1 MQNIIVP
8 TDFSFISYNALEYA
22 KMIAKKTDGTIFL
35 VHVMEPI
42 SGKYSSTGE
51 FMEDDLDDI
60 YNKKLSEKIGNELKI
75 LRKAHTNRFYEI
87 QTKLLVGD
95 LFQELRD
102 FISFIGPDL
111 VIMGAKGY
119 TDAEEFF
126 LGSLTDKVIR
136 SISCPVITVT
146 GKVNKNV
153 FKNIV
158 YATDLEEEQV
168 RMLNLLKQLQSL
180 FGSQLHLV
188 KINTRK
194 NFSNDIDTMVEFERL
209 VDKYQVKNYT
219 LNCYSHED
227 EEYGVIYFADVKKAD
242 LIAMGVHEKSG
253 FRRLI
258 SGGSLADEVV
268 DHTIIPVLTRRF

>member
-1 MQNIIVP
+1 MRNIIVP
-8 TDFSFISYNALEYA
+8 TDFSFISYNALEFA

-51 FMEDDLDDI
+51 FIKDDLDDI
-60 YNKKLSEKIGNELKI
+60 YNTKLSEKIGNELKI
-75 LRKAHTNRFYEI
+75 LKKAHANRFYEI

-95 LFQELRD
+95 PFRELRD

-136 SISCPVITVT
+136 AMSCPVITVT
-146 GKVNKNV
+146 GKVNENV
-153 FKNIV
+153 FKSIV

-168 RMLNLLKQLQSL
+168 SMLNLLKEFQSL
-180 FGSQLHLV
+180 FGSQLHIV

-194 NFSNDIDTMVEFERL
+194 NFSNDIDTMVGFEHL
-209 VDKYQVKNYT
+209 VDKYQLMNYT

-258 SGGSLADEVV
+258 SGGSLAAEVA
-268 DHTIIPVLTRRF
+268 DHTFRPVLTLRF